1 MMKKLIGIAALA
13 AVVFGLALSN
23 PLYAQGPK
31 GAGAGMG
38 RGNGAGAGTGT
49 RASAGSGSGSRAG
62 FVDANGDSRNDR
74 AKDSNGD
81 GVLNGQDPTYVRPQD
96 GTGSKNGRGAGNGT
110 GISTTPAAVTPV
122 ATP

>member
-1 MMKKLIGIAALA
+1 MKKLIGIVAFAT
-13 AVVFGLALSN
+13 VVFGLSLSN
-23 PLYAQGPK
+23 PLYARGTGGGVGRGS
-31 GAGAGMG
+31 GAG
-38 RGNGAGAGTGT
+38 
-49 RASAGSGSGSRAG
+49 SGSGSGSRAG

-81 GVLNGQDPTYVRPQD
+81 GVLNGQDPTYARPQD

>member
-1 MMKKLIGIAALA
+1 MKKLIGIAALA

-38 RGNGAGAGTGT
+38 RGNGAGTGT
-49 RASAGSGSGSRAG
+49 RASAGSGSGSRSG
-62 FVDANGDSRNDR
+62 FVDAHGDGKNDR